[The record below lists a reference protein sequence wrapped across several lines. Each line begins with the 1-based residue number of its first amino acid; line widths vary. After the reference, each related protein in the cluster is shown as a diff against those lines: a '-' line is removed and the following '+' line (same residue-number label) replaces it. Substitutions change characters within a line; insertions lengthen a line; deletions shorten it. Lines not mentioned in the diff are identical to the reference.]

1 MGESKTKTKTVPK
14 GFEVDQVKAA
24 AKALIKYTTKS
35 KSDSLFMDAPSRI
48 LMDIRAFK
56 TPEGKDHFYNIR
68 LPHTPFTD
76 LTELDVLLVV
86 PDLNER
92 DPDHVV
98 GEVKDEL
105 ANSTH
110 ADRIKVREIMTLKQ
124 FRDDYST
131 FEAKRALAK
140 SLDVLIADNKIFKM
154 LPGILGREFFKKKKF
169 PISIPGR
176 KFQKSD
182 IGEQIYL
189 ALQKTTLNVSLNG
202 LNSAVVVGHDTLTE
216 DELADNATA
225 IVSWLGSSFPG
236 GWSNIQKLSLEVGQK
251 DMPPLPIYFSTGS
264 TNDVKKRP
272 RTKGGIVDEPFEEE
286 ISTQLGKR
294 MKIFPSGDI
303 RVLKS
308 EVRDE
313 LDDIL

>member
-1 MGESKTKTKTVPK
+1 MGESKSTTKTVPT
-14 GFEVDQVKAA
+14 GFEVAQVKAA
-24 AKALIKYTTKS
+24 AKALLKFTSKTKS
-35 KSDSLFMDAPSRI
+35 DALFMDSPSRI
-48 LMDIRAFK
+48 LMDITAFK
-56 TPEGKDHFYNIR
+56 IPTGKDHFYNIR

-86 PDLNER
+86 PDINEK
-92 DPDHVV
+92 DPDHIV
-98 GEVKDEL
+98 GEVKDEIM
-105 ANSTH
+105 NSTH
-110 ADRIKVREIMTLKQ
+110 ADRIKVREIMTFKQ

-154 LPGILGREFFKKKKF
+154 LPGILGREFFKKKKY
-169 PISIPGR
+169 PLSIPGR
-176 KFQKSD
+176 KFQKAD
-182 IGEQIYL
+182 IGEQVYL

-202 LNSAVVVGHDTLTE
+202 LNSTVVVGHDTLN
-216 DELADNATA
+216 DKELAENATA

-236 GWSNIQKLSLEVGQK
+236 GWSNIQKLSLHVGHK

-272 RTKGGIVDEPFEEE
+272 RTKGGIVDEPIEDE

-303 RVLKS
+303 KVLKS
-308 EVRDE
+308 EDRDE